1 MTTRKHPDTPNE
13 SGLRQAARF
22 WEKLRLSY
30 TAVLALPTIAWLIFS
45 WPHFR
50 GSVSSLL
57 LWLVMFLAIANLCYC
72 AGYALDMFIQASVPQ
87 NWRRRL
93 RVSFWIAGLL
103 LALLVENYWIADE
116 IYPDVH
122 QRTTGL
128 QLFGGTMSGTSAQMA
143 TNLNFPAPLA
153 VAGFLAAAGGLLL
166 ATAAILIL
174 WFARKPKLAR
184 RTGIMTAC
192 AAVIYFG
199 LLIGFSAAS
208 HTKTLGL
215 GQEKYFCEIDCHVAY
230 SVVSVDAHPNGE
242 TVKYSIALRTRFD
255 EKTISTSRP
264 KDAPLTPSPREVR
277 IVDGGGHEYAPASVD
292 GTSLMTP
299 IRPAQSYTTR
309 LQFQVPTGAR
319 GLRLL
324 LRTIP
329 AWPDR
334 MVIGDENSWMHKKTY
349 FAL

>member
-1 MTTRKHPDTPNE
+1 MTTEDHPRSQNE
-13 SGLRQAARF
+13 GGLRQAARF
-22 WEKLRLSY
+22 WEKLRPWY
-30 TAVLALPTIAWLIFS
+30 TAILAVPTIAWLTFS

-57 LWLVMFLAIANLCYC
+57 LWLVMFLAVANLCYC
-72 AGYALDMFIQASVPQ
+72 AGYIADALIRAFAPQ
-87 NWRRRL
+87 SWRRAL

-103 LALLVENYWIADE
+103 LSLLVENYWIADE
-116 IYPDVH
+116 IYPDAH
-122 QRTTGL
+122 QGTTGA
-128 QLFGGTMSGTSAQMA
+128 QLFGGTMGGTSAQIA

-153 VAGFLAAAGGLLL
+153 VVGFLMAVGGLLL

-174 WFARKPKLAR
+174 LFARKPKLAR
-184 RTGIMTAC
+184 RTGITGAF

-215 GQEKYFCEIDCHVAY
+215 GQEKYFCEIDCHLAY
-230 SVVSVDAHPNGE
+230 AVVSVDAHPNGE
-242 TVKYSIALRTRFD
+242 TVDYSVALRTRFD

-277 IVDGGGHEYAPASVD
+277 IVDSGGHEYAPASVD

-299 IRPAQSYTTR
+299 LSPAESYTSR
-309 LQFQVPTGAR
+309 LQFQVPQRAS

-324 LRTIP
+324 LRTVP
-329 AWPDR
+329 AWPDH